1 MDHSSPARN
10 PTLNVQR
17 RKLIPVAAI
26 LAAGLLLSYLI
37 VALKPSP
44 APQPLEPERPHPAR
58 VVAARQVSTPV
69 TVTSQGTVTPK
80 TEIDVTTQVAGQ
92 VVEVSPGFAAGG
104 FFNAGEVLLR
114 IDPRDY
120 EIRLV
125 QAEASRA
132 EARKTLALE
141 QGQARQAERE
151 WRELGSADANALALR
166 KPQLAAAEAAVK
178 AAEADVRQARL
189 DLERTAIRLPFPG
202 RVASIEVNLGQYLAA
217 GRALA
222 RVFASDVMEVR
233 LPLTAHQMRLLNL
246 EADSDNLNP
255 LAVSLGFTVDGHTY
269 HWQGQVVRA
278 EPRADPDSRLF
289 HVVAEVRD
297 AYDVGVDGHP
307 PLLAGTFVEAAIT
320 SNPFRGVVELPRTA
334 LHQRDRVM
342 VLDGEGRLRF
352 ATVDVLQLSGEGL
365 VVQGLEEG
373 TLVLVEPPGFMEIGA
388 IYEPVFVDGG
398 ESGG

>member
-1 MDHSSPARN
+1 MS
-10 PTLNVQR
+10 VQR
-17 RKLIPVAAI
+17 TKRLSVVAI

-37 VALKPSP
+37 VAMKPNP
-44 APQPLEPERPHPAR
+44 APQAPAPERAHPAR
-58 VVAARQVSTPV
+58 VVAARHVDSPV
-69 TVTSQGTVTPK
+69 TVISQGTVTPK
-80 TEIDVTTQVAGQ
+80 TEIDVTSQVAGQ

-104 FFNAGEVLLR
+104 FFAAGEVLLR

-125 QAEASRA
+125 QAEARLA

-141 QGQARQAERE
+141 QGQARQAARE
-151 WRELGSADANALALR
+151 WRELGNPEANALSLR

-178 AAEADVRQARL
+178 AAEAEVRQARL
-189 DLERTAIRLPFPG
+189 DLERTAIRLPFAG
-202 RVASIEVNLGQYLAA
+202 RVASTEVNLGQYLTA

-222 RVFASDVMEVR
+222 RVFSSEVMEVR

-246 EADSDNLNP
+246 KADSDSLTP
-255 LAVSLGFTVDGHTY
+255 LAVSLGFTVDGHAY
-269 HWQGQVVRA
+269 RWQGKVVRA

-297 AYDVGVDGHP
+297 AYDVGEDGHP

-320 SNPFRGVVELPRTA
+320 SNPFRDVVALPRTA
-334 LHQRDRVM
+334 LQQRDRVM

-352 ATVDVLQLSGEGL
+352 AVVDVLQLSGDGL
-365 VVQGLEEG
+365 VVRGLDEG
-373 TLVLVEPPGFMEIGA
+373 TLVLVEPPGFMEIGG

-398 ESGG
+398 ESEG